1 MRHGKALLGD
11 KVRYTVEML
20 MSAVPSQSP
29 CGRQLP
35 PRGAWRRIICSIEFA
50 GYKKDEKGL
59 WVEHQHPPVL
69 RRVCV

>member
-1 MRHGKALLGD
+1 MRYGKALLGD

-35 PRGAWRRIICSIEFA
+35 QRGASHVS
-50 GYKKDEKGL
+50 L
-59 WVEHQHPPVL
+59 LTLHLNLL
-69 RRVCV
+69 RKEQ

>member
-20 MSAVPSQSP
+20 MSAVPPQSS

-35 PRGAWRRIICSIEFA
+35 QGEPLMYRC
-50 GYKKDEKGL
+50 L
-59 WVEHQHPPVL
+59 L
-69 RRVCV
+69 

>member
-1 MRHGKALLGD
+1 MRYGKALLED

-35 PRGAWRRIICSIEFA
+35 PRGTSHVS
-50 GYKKDEKGL
+50 L
-59 WVEHQHPPVL
+59 LTLNLNLL
-69 RRVCV
+69 RKEQ

>member
-20 MSAVPSQSP
+20 ISAVPSQSL

-35 PRGAWRRIICSIEFA
+35 PNGSLSCIAAYFEF
-50 GYKKDEKGL
+50 KFIEKGTIK
-59 WVEHQHPPVL
+59 
-69 RRVCV
+69 

>member
-35 PRGAWRRIICSIEFA
+35 PKGSLSCIAAYFEFNFV
-50 GYKKDEKGL
+50 EKGTIK
-59 WVEHQHPPVL
+59 
-69 RRVCV
+69 

>member
-20 MSAVPSQSP
+20 ISAVPSQSP

-35 PRGAWRRIICSIEFA
+35 PKGSLSCIAAYLAF
-50 GYKKDEKGL
+50 KFVEKGIIK
-59 WVEHQHPPVL
+59 
-69 RRVCV
+69 

>member
-29 CGRQLP
+29 CGSQLP
-35 PRGAWRRIICSIEFA
+35 P
-50 GYKKDEKGL
+50 KGEPL
-59 WVEHQHPPVL
+59 MYRCL
-69 RRVCV
+69 L

>member
-20 MSAVPSQSP
+20 MSAVPSQSS

-35 PRGAWRRIICSIEFA
+35 PKGSLSCIADYFEF
-50 GYKKDEKGL
+50 KFVEKGTIK
-59 WVEHQHPPVL
+59 
-69 RRVCV
+69 

>member
-20 MSAVPSQSP
+20 ISAVPYQSP

-35 PRGAWRRIICSIEFA
+35 PKGSLSCIAAYFA
-50 GYKKDEKGL
+50 FKFVEKGIIK
-59 WVEHQHPPVL
+59 
-69 RRVCV
+69 

>member
-35 PRGAWRRIICSIEFA
+35 QRGAS
-50 GYKKDEKGL
+50 
-59 WVEHQHPPVL
+59 HVL
-69 RRVCV
+69 LLTLNLNLLRKEQ

>member
-20 MSAVPSQSP
+20 ISAVLSQSP

-35 PRGAWRRIICSIEFA
+35 PPKGSLSCIAAYFA
-50 GYKKDEKGL
+50 FKFVEKGTIK
-59 WVEHQHPPVL
+59 
-69 RRVCV
+69 

>member
-29 CGRQLP
+29 CGHQLP
-35 PRGAWRRIICSIEFA
+35 QGELLMYRC
-50 GYKKDEKGL
+50 L
-59 WVEHQHPPVL
+59 L
-69 RRVCV
+69 

>member
-11 KVRYTVEML
+11 KVRYTVKML

-35 PRGAWRRIICSIEFA
+35 PKGSLSCITAYFA
-50 GYKKDEKGL
+50 FKFVEKGTIK
-59 WVEHQHPPVL
+59 
-69 RRVCV
+69 

>member
-35 PRGAWRRIICSIEFA
+35 QGEPLMYRC
-50 GYKKDEKGL
+50 L
-59 WVEHQHPPVL
+59 L
-69 RRVCV
+69 